1 MLDQKLIRTDPDGVR
16 AALARRGP
24 GEAEK
29 VDAFL
34 ELDARR
40 RELQTRVETVR
51 AERNAAARAIA
62 EAKSAGG
69 DATEQIARQ
78 AELKD
83 QQAGDEAALTELE
96 AEIADLML
104 RIPNT
109 PHPSVPLGDSEEDAE
124 VIRIHGSPPEFGF
137 EPRDHLALAGPE
149 GLGLI
154 DTEAGGRVS
163 GSRFHYLLG
172 DLVRLEFALVQWGLE
187 KLHRRGFTPVSP
199 PVLVKEQAMF
209 GTGFFPDTEQQV
221 YSVDGD
227 DLYLVGTAEVPLA
240 SLHGDAI
247 LPEQE
252 LPIRYV
258 GFSSCFRREA
268 GAAGKDTRGIFRV
281 HQFDKLE
288 LFSYC
293 HPDRSWDEQEALLAI
308 EEEIAREL
316 GFHYQVVNIPAGD
329 LGGSA
334 ARKFDLEVW
343 LPGQGR
349 FRELTSCSNCT
360 DYQARRLGTRFRPA
374 GGKPQFVHMLNGTA
388 VTSSRTLL
396 ALIEYGQQEDGS
408 VATPAVLHPFG
419 APPKLVSRNGRQ
431 GVT

>member
-1 MLDQKLIRTDPDGVR
+1 MLDQRLIRSDPDGVR
-16 AALARRGP
+16 QALARRGP
-24 GEAEK
+24 GQAEN
-29 VDAFL
+29 VDVFL

-40 RELQTRVETVR
+40 RELQTRVEAVR
-51 AERNAAARAIA
+51 AERNAAAKAIA
-62 EAKSAGG
+62 EAKAAGADTSAP
-69 DATEQIARQ
+69 IARQ

-83 QQAGDEAALTELE
+83 QQAGDEAALSAAE
-96 AEIADLML
+96 AEIGELML
-104 RIPNT
+104 RIPNL
-109 PHPSVPLGDSEEDAE
+109 PHPSAPIGQSDEDAAL
-124 VIRIHGSPPEFGF
+124 VRTHGEQPQFGF

-172 DLVRLEFALVQWGLE
+172 DLVRLEFALVNWGLD
-187 KLHRRGFTPVSP
+187 KLGGKGFTPVSP
-199 PVLVKEQAMF
+199 PVLVKEQAMY

-221 YSVDGD
+221 YSVAGD

-240 SLHGDAI
+240 SLIGEAI
-247 LPEQE
+247 LAEDT
-252 LPIRYV
+252 LPRRFV

-288 LFSYC
+288 MFSYC
-293 HPDRSWDEQEALLAI
+293 HPDRSWDEQEFLLAI
-308 EEEIAREL
+308 EEEIAQQL
-316 GFHYQVVNIPAGD
+316 GFHYRVVNIAAGD
-329 LGGSA
+329 LGGPA
-334 ARKFDLEVW
+334 ARKFDIEVW

-349 FRELTSCSNCT
+349 YRELTSCSNCT

-388 VTSSRTLL
+388 ITSSRTLL
-396 ALIEYGQQEDGS
+396 ALIEYGQQADGS
-408 VATPAVLHPFG
+408 VATPPALHAFG
-419 APPKLVSRNGRQ
+419 APASLSAL
-431 GVT
+431 